1 MLEMVAYRP
10 EAGYKA
16 FDASRDARPML
27 ELRLADG
34 LCYALPYAFL
44 RAVRADLR
52 NPAGQTITLFHAV
65 GEATITGRNLHELK
79 DKLAAQAVNW
89 LRALGPGEPAPE
101 EAATVI
107 TGLDF
112 VPAAQ

>member
-1 MLEMVAYRP
+1 MLEIVSQR
-10 EAGYKA
+10 AGAAYKA
-16 FDASRDARPML
+16 FDASRDGRPML

-52 NPAGQTITLFHAV
+52 DPASQTITLFHAV

-89 LRALGPGEPAPE
+89 LRAIAATEPAPE
-101 EAATVI
+101 EVAPVI

-112 VPAAQ
+112 APATQ